1 VSSTNLGS
9 SLLHRFHH
17 ACFAILDLK
26 PQLEA
31 FEFLLVAPAD
41 LSLPDGDAGL
51 LERAKLKDK
60 GGETGLR
67 IGDDVIR
74 GQILQVHRIDELEL
88 QIGKTRC
95 EDVRGGHHAVTIDL
109 TEHDRVALG
118 HAGIQLRQFGNE
130 MTQRSL
136 TGIAFKEADGQFAI
150 VGRVA
155 GGESETE
162 GGKKSSS
169 AGHDG
174 VHGMEYA
181 AWQRAAA
188 RHAARLMFDIREKPN
203 MVERAFLIGAYFDR
217 REKQAASDLLDELR
231 ELVGTL
237 GIEVIGCELVYAREH
252 TARYLIGSG
261 KSAELMKQAKDI
273 GADCIVWD
281 NELSPGQQRAWESE
295 GNICV
300 IDRHEVI
307 LDIFNMRAKTREARL
322 QVELARMEYSI
333 PRLTRM
339 WAHLDRQGGGAG
351 GGQGGAGAARGEG
364 ETQLEVDRR
373 LASKRLD
380 KLRADLEEVKK
391 QRDTMR
397 KERSRV
403 PVPHAAIVGYTNAG
417 KSSLLNKLTAAD
429 AYVENK
435 LFATLDTTTRRMEL
449 PDGQPLLVTDTV
461 GFIRNLPHDLVQ
473 SFRATL
479 EEANQA
485 DFLVHVI
492 DASST
497 HALEFYQTTTKVLAE
512 LGAGDKKVL
521 LVLNK
526 VDLIDD
532 PRLLELKREFPEAVT
547 ISVKT
552 GQGMDDLLHRLH
564 DFMIDRV
571 VRLTLSL
578 PLDRMDLV
586 ALAHQEG
593 KVLSED
599 YETGRAEI
607 QCVIPKRFES
617 RFAAFLPANPELDG
631 RKRGKK

>member
-1 VSSTNLGS
+1 
-9 SLLHRFHH
+9 
-17 ACFAILDLK
+17 
-26 PQLEA
+26 
-31 FEFLLVAPAD
+31 
-41 LSLPDGDAGL
+41 
-51 LERAKLKDK
+51 
-60 GGETGLR
+60 
-67 IGDDVIR
+67 
-74 GQILQVHRIDELEL
+74 
-88 QIGKTRC
+88 
-95 EDVRGGHHAVTIDL
+95 
-109 TEHDRVALG
+109 
-118 HAGIQLRQFGNE
+118 
-130 MTQRSL
+130 
-136 TGIAFKEADGQFAI
+136 
-150 VGRVA
+150 
-155 GGESETE
+155 
-162 GGKKSSS
+162 
-169 AGHDG
+169 
-174 VHGMEYA
+174 
-181 AWQRAAA
+181 
-188 RHAARLMFDIREKPN
+188 MFDIREKPN
-203 MVERAFLIGAYFDR
+203 QVESAFLIGAYFDR
-217 REKQAASDLLDELR
+217 RQKQEATDLLEELC

-237 GIEVIGCELVYAREH
+237 GINIIGKELVFAREH
-252 TARYLIGSG
+252 TARYFIGSG
-261 KSAELMKQAKDI
+261 KSAELMKQAKELN
-273 GADCIVWD
+273 ADCIVWD
-281 NELSPGQQRAWESE
+281 NEISPGQQRAWESE

-322 QVELARMEYSI
+322 QVELAKMEYSI

-351 GGQGGAGAARGEG
+351 GGVGGAGAARGEG

-429 AYVENK
+429 AYVEDK

-479 EEANQA
+479 EEAIQA
-485 DFLVHVI
+485 DFLIHVI

-497 HALEFYQTTTKVLAE
+497 QAVEFYQTTSKVLAE

-532 PRLLELKREFPEAVT
+532 PRLMELRRDFPEAVV
-547 ISVKT
+547 ISIKT
-552 GQGMDDLLHRLH
+552 GQGMDELLHRLH

-578 PLDRMDLV
+578 PLDRMELV
-586 ALAHQEG
+586 ALIHQEG
-593 KVLSED
+593 KMLSED
-599 YETGRAEI
+599 YDTGRAEI
-607 QCVIPKRFES
+607 QCVIPKRFEC
-617 RFAAFLPANPELDG
+617 RFAEFLPVDPELAG
-631 RKRGKK
+631 RKKGKK

>member
-1 VSSTNLGS
+1 
-9 SLLHRFHH
+9 
-17 ACFAILDLK
+17 
-26 PQLEA
+26 
-31 FEFLLVAPAD
+31 
-41 LSLPDGDAGL
+41 
-51 LERAKLKDK
+51 
-60 GGETGLR
+60 
-67 IGDDVIR
+67 
-74 GQILQVHRIDELEL
+74 
-88 QIGKTRC
+88 
-95 EDVRGGHHAVTIDL
+95 
-109 TEHDRVALG
+109 
-118 HAGIQLRQFGNE
+118 
-130 MTQRSL
+130 
-136 TGIAFKEADGQFAI
+136 
-150 VGRVA
+150 
-155 GGESETE
+155 
-162 GGKKSSS
+162 
-169 AGHDG
+169 
-174 VHGMEYA
+174 
-181 AWQRAAA
+181 
-188 RHAARLMFDIREKPN
+188 MFDIREKPN
-203 MVERAFLIGAYFDR
+203 QVDSAFLIGAYFDR
-217 REKQAASDLLDELR
+217 RQKQEAADLLEELC

-237 GIEVIGCELVYAREH
+237 GINIVGKELVFAREH

-261 KSAELMKQAKDI
+261 KSEELMKQAKELS
-273 GADCIVWD
+273 ADCIVWD

-322 QVELARMEYSI
+322 QVELAKMEYSI

-351 GGQGGAGAARGEG
+351 GGVGGAGAARGEG

-380 KLRADLEEVKK
+380 KLKADLEEVKK

-417 KSSLLNKLTAAD
+417 KSSLLNKLTAAE
-429 AYVENK
+429 AYVEDK

-479 EEANQA
+479 EEAVQS
-485 DFLVHVI
+485 DFLIHVI
-492 DASST
+492 DASSSQ
-497 HALEFYQTTTKVLAE
+497 AVEFYHTTSKVLSE

-532 PRLLELKREFPEAVT
+532 PRLLELRREFPEAIT

-586 ALAHQEG
+586 ALVHQEG
-593 KVLSED
+593 KMLSED
-599 YETGRAEI
+599 YDTGRAEI

-617 RFAAFLPANPELDG
+617 RFAAFLPENPELAG
-631 RKRGKK
+631 RKKGKK

>member
-1 VSSTNLGS
+1 M
-9 SLLHRFHH
+9 
-17 ACFAILDLK
+17 
-26 PQLEA
+26 LE
-31 FEFLLVAPAD
+31 
-41 LSLPDGDAGL
+41 
-51 LERAKLKDK
+51 
-60 GGETGLR
+60 
-67 IGDDVIR
+67 
-74 GQILQVHRIDELEL
+74 EL
-88 QIGKTRC
+88 
-95 EDVRGGHHAVTIDL
+95 A
-109 TEHDRVALG
+109 
-118 HAGIQLRQFGNE
+118 
-130 MTQRSL
+130 
-136 TGIAFKEADGQFAI
+136 
-150 VGRVA
+150 
-155 GGESETE
+155 
-162 GGKKSSS
+162 
-169 AGHDG
+169 
-174 VHGMEYA
+174 
-181 AWQRAAA
+181 
-188 RHAARLMFDIREKPN
+188 
-203 MVERAFLIGAYFDR
+203 
-217 REKQAASDLLDELR
+217 

-237 GIEVIGCELVYAREH
+237 GISICGKELVFAREH

-261 KSAELMKQAKDI
+261 KSAELMKQAKEL

-295 GNICV
+295 GDICV

-322 QVELARMEYSI
+322 QVELAKMEYSI

-351 GGQGGAGAARGEG
+351 GGVGGAGAARGEG

-429 AYVENK
+429 AYVEDK

-479 EEANQA
+479 EEAIQA
-485 DFLVHVI
+485 DFLIHVI
-492 DASST
+492 DSSSPQ
-497 HALEFYQTTTKVLAE
+497 AVEFYQTTSKVLSE

-532 PRLLELKREFPEAVT
+532 PRLMELRREFPEAIV

-586 ALAHQEG
+586 ALVHQEG
-593 KVLSED
+593 KMLSED
-599 YETGRAEI
+599 YDTGRAEI

-617 RFAAFLPANPELDG
+617 RFAAFLPTDPEAG
-631 RKRGKK
+631 RKKGKK

>member
-1 VSSTNLGS
+1 
-9 SLLHRFHH
+9 
-17 ACFAILDLK
+17 
-26 PQLEA
+26 
-31 FEFLLVAPAD
+31 
-41 LSLPDGDAGL
+41 
-51 LERAKLKDK
+51 
-60 GGETGLR
+60 
-67 IGDDVIR
+67 
-74 GQILQVHRIDELEL
+74 
-88 QIGKTRC
+88 
-95 EDVRGGHHAVTIDL
+95 
-109 TEHDRVALG
+109 
-118 HAGIQLRQFGNE
+118 
-130 MTQRSL
+130 
-136 TGIAFKEADGQFAI
+136 
-150 VGRVA
+150 
-155 GGESETE
+155 
-162 GGKKSSS
+162 
-169 AGHDG
+169 
-174 VHGMEYA
+174 
-181 AWQRAAA
+181 
-188 RHAARLMFDIREKPN
+188 MFDIREKPN

-217 REKQAASDLLDELR
+217 REKQEASDLLEELC

-237 GIEVIGCELVYAREH
+237 GIEVAGKELVYAREH

-261 KSAELMKQAKDI
+261 KSAELMKQAKEI

-281 NELSPGQQRAWESE
+281 NELSPAQQRAWESE
-295 GNICV
+295 GDICV

-322 QVELARMEYSI
+322 QVELARLEYSI

-485 DFLVHVI
+485 DFLIHVI
-492 DASST
+492 DASSPQ
-497 HALEFYQTTTKVLAE
+497 AAEFYQTTTQVLAE
-512 LGAGDKKVL
+512 LGAGEKKVL

-532 PRLLELKREFPEAVT
+532 TRLLELKREFSEAVT

-552 GQGMDDLLHRLH
+552 GAGMDDLLHRLH

-617 RFAAFLPANPELDG
+617 RFTKFAV
-631 RKRGKK
+631 

>member
-1 VSSTNLGS
+1 
-9 SLLHRFHH
+9 
-17 ACFAILDLK
+17 
-26 PQLEA
+26 
-31 FEFLLVAPAD
+31 
-41 LSLPDGDAGL
+41 
-51 LERAKLKDK
+51 
-60 GGETGLR
+60 
-67 IGDDVIR
+67 
-74 GQILQVHRIDELEL
+74 
-88 QIGKTRC
+88 
-95 EDVRGGHHAVTIDL
+95 
-109 TEHDRVALG
+109 
-118 HAGIQLRQFGNE
+118 
-130 MTQRSL
+130 
-136 TGIAFKEADGQFAI
+136 
-150 VGRVA
+150 
-155 GGESETE
+155 
-162 GGKKSSS
+162 
-169 AGHDG
+169 
-174 VHGMEYA
+174 
-181 AWQRAAA
+181 
-188 RHAARLMFDIREKPN
+188 MFDIREKPN
-203 MVERAFLIGAYFDR
+203 MVDSAFLIGAYFNR
-217 REKQAASDLLDELR
+217 RHKQEAFDLLEELS

-237 GIEVIGCELVYAREH
+237 GINIIGKELVFAREH

-380 KLRADLEEVKK
+380 KLRADLEDVKK

-397 KERSRV
+397 KERARV
-403 PVPHAAIVGYTNAG
+403 FVPHVAIVGYTNAG

-449 PDGQPLLVTDTV
+449 PEGQSLLVTDTV
-461 GFIRNLPHDLVQ
+461 GFIRNLPHNLVQ

-479 EEANQA
+479 EEATQA
-485 DFLVHVI
+485 DFLLHII
-492 DASST
+492 DASSLQ
-497 HALEFYQTTTKVLAE
+497 AVEFYQTTTKVLAE
-512 LGAGDKKVL
+512 LGAGDKRVL

-526 VDLIDD
+526 VDLVDD
-532 PRLLELKREFPEAVT
+532 ARLLELQGEFPEALA

-552 GQGMDDLLHRLH
+552 GQGIDDLLHRL
-564 DFMIDRV
+564 FEFLIDRV
-571 VRLTLSL
+571 VRLELDL

-599 YETGRAEI
+599 YESGRAVI

-617 RFAAFLPANPELDG
+617 RFAGFVPGFVESAARN
-631 RKRGKK
+631 KGKK

>member
-1 VSSTNLGS
+1 
-9 SLLHRFHH
+9 
-17 ACFAILDLK
+17 
-26 PQLEA
+26 
-31 FEFLLVAPAD
+31 
-41 LSLPDGDAGL
+41 
-51 LERAKLKDK
+51 
-60 GGETGLR
+60 
-67 IGDDVIR
+67 
-74 GQILQVHRIDELEL
+74 
-88 QIGKTRC
+88 
-95 EDVRGGHHAVTIDL
+95 
-109 TEHDRVALG
+109 
-118 HAGIQLRQFGNE
+118 
-130 MTQRSL
+130 
-136 TGIAFKEADGQFAI
+136 
-150 VGRVA
+150 
-155 GGESETE
+155 
-162 GGKKSSS
+162 
-169 AGHDG
+169 
-174 VHGMEYA
+174 
-181 AWQRAAA
+181 
-188 RHAARLMFDIREKPN
+188 MFDIREKPN

-217 REKQAASDLLDELR
+217 REKQKAADLLEELR

-237 GIEVIGCELVYAREH
+237 GIEVVGAELVYAREH

-261 KSAELMKQAKDI
+261 KTEELTKQAKALN
-273 GADCIVWD
+273 ADVIVWD
-281 NELSPGQQRAWESE
+281 NELSPAQQRAWETE
-295 GNICV
+295 GDIAV

-322 QVELARMEYSI
+322 QVELARLEYSI

-380 KLRADLEEVKK
+380 KLRADLEDVKR

-417 KSSLLNKLTAAD
+417 KSSLLNRLTAAD

-479 EEANQA
+479 EEAIQA
-485 DFLVHVI
+485 DFLIHVI
-492 DASST
+492 DASSA
-497 HALEFYQTTTKVLAE
+497 HAMDFYQTTTQVLAE
-512 LGAGDKKVL
+512 LGAGEKRALV
-521 LVLNK
+521 VLNK
-526 VDLIDD
+526 MDLVDDT
-532 PRLLELKREFPEAVT
+532 RQLELKRQFPDAVT
-547 ISVKT
+547 VSVKT
-552 GQGMDDLLHRLH
+552 GVGMEDLLHRLH

-571 VRLTLSL
+571 VRLSLSL
-578 PLDRMDLV
+578 PLERMDLV

-607 QCVIPKRFES
+607 QCVVPKRLES
-617 RFAAFLPANPELDG
+617 RFVQFVV
-631 RKRGKK
+631 

>member
-1 VSSTNLGS
+1 
-9 SLLHRFHH
+9 
-17 ACFAILDLK
+17 
-26 PQLEA
+26 
-31 FEFLLVAPAD
+31 
-41 LSLPDGDAGL
+41 
-51 LERAKLKDK
+51 
-60 GGETGLR
+60 
-67 IGDDVIR
+67 
-74 GQILQVHRIDELEL
+74 
-88 QIGKTRC
+88 
-95 EDVRGGHHAVTIDL
+95 
-109 TEHDRVALG
+109 
-118 HAGIQLRQFGNE
+118 
-130 MTQRSL
+130 
-136 TGIAFKEADGQFAI
+136 
-150 VGRVA
+150 
-155 GGESETE
+155 
-162 GGKKSSS
+162 
-169 AGHDG
+169 
-174 VHGMEYA
+174 
-181 AWQRAAA
+181 
-188 RHAARLMFDIREKPN
+188 MFDIREKPN

-217 REKQAASDLLDELR
+217 REKQHAVDLLEELK

-237 GIEVIGCELVYAREH
+237 GIEVVAAELVFAREH

-261 KSAELMKQAKDI
+261 KAAELMKQAKAEGI
-273 GADCIVWD
+273 NADVIIWD
-281 NELSPGQQRAWESE
+281 NELSPAQQRAWESE
-295 GNICV
+295 GDIAV

-322 QVELARMEYSI
+322 QVELARLEYSI

-373 LASKRLD
+373 LAAKRLD
-380 KLRADLEEVKK
+380 KLRADLEDVKR

-397 KERSRV
+397 KERTRV

-449 PDGQPLLVTDTV
+449 PDGQSLLVTDTV

-479 EEANQA
+479 EEAIQA
-485 DFLVHVI
+485 DFLIHVI
-492 DASST
+492 DASSPQ
-497 HALEFYQTTTKVLAE
+497 AVEFYHTTTKVLSE
-512 LGAGDKKVL
+512 LGAGDKRVL

-526 VDLIDD
+526 VDLVDD
-532 PRLLELKREFPEAVT
+532 PRLMELKREFPEALT

-552 GQGMDDLLHRLH
+552 GEGMENMLHRLH

-599 YETGRAEI
+599 YETGMAEI
-607 QCVIPKRFES
+607 QCVIPRHLES
-617 RFAAFLPANPELDG
+617 RFAKFSV
-631 RKRGKK
+631 K